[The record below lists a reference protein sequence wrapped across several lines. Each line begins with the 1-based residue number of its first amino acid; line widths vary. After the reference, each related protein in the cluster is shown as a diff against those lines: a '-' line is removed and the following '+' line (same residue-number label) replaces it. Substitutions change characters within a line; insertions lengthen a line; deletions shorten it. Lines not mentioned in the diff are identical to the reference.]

1 MGYYQ
6 PSLRDFAVPTPIF
19 FAPLRLCVKIIQC
32 KRPTLISAHRG
43 AGVNPPNRFEKIHVD
58 RDADWNP
65 EGDAE
70 GGRPPGPRTQFFKDH
85 SQTVIS
91 HNDSP
96 DVGFGASLN
105 PYRGC
110 EHGCIYCYAR
120 PTHEYLG
127 FSAGLDFE
135 SKIMVKE
142 DAPELLRRELSSPKW
157 SPQVIFL
164 SGVTDCYQP
173 VERKLKLT
181 RRCLEVLA
189 EFRNPVFIV
198 TKNQLV
204 TRDIDLLAELARHHA
219 VGVLLSITTL
229 DSGLRKVMEPR
240 TSPPA
245 ARLAALRELSAAGI
259 PVGVNVAPII
269 PGLTDHEMPAIL
281 KSAAEAGATSAGY
294 TVVRLPYAVA
304 PLFEKWLETHFPDR
318 KEKVLN
324 RLRAMHGGKLY
335 DATWGKRFSGEGI
348 FAEQIAQM
356 FDVARRKAGI
366 KNEGGELSTAAFRRA
381 GGTQLS
387 LF

>member
-1 MGYYQ
+1 MQ
-6 PSLRDFAVPTPIF
+6 AQRLMTAHPPSVP
-19 FAPLRLCVKIIQC
+19 QC
-32 KRPTLISAHRG
+32 GTTRTGRG
-43 AGVNPPNRFEKIHVD
+43 ATENPVNRFKKIKIEPD
-58 RDADWNP
+58 GDWNP
-65 EGDAE
+65 DED
-70 GGRPPGPRTQFFKDH
+70 PLPRTQFFQDH
-85 SQTVIS
+85 SQTVIAR
-91 HNDSP
+91 NDSP
-96 DVGFGASLN
+96 DVGFTASLN

-142 DAPELLRRELSSPKW
+142 DAPELLRAELMSPKW
-157 SPQVIFL
+157 QPQVIFM

-173 VERKLKLT
+173 VEAKLKLT

-189 EFRNPVFIV
+189 EFRNPVFII
-198 TKNQLV
+198 TKNRLV
-204 TRDIDLLAELARHHA
+204 TRDLDLLSELARHQA
-219 VGVLLSITTL
+219 VAVWLSITTL
-229 DSGLRKVMEPR
+229 DAELRKIMEPR

-245 ARLAALRELSAAGI
+245 ARLQAIRKLAQAGI

-281 KSAAEAGATSAGY
+281 QAAADAGAKAAGY
-294 TVVRLPYAVA
+294 TLVRLPYGVA

-324 RLRAMHGGKLY
+324 RLRSIRGGKLNESQ
-335 DATWGKRFSGEGI
+335 WGKRMHGEGI
-348 FAEQIAQM
+348 FADQIGQM

-366 KNEGGELSTAAFRRA
+366 QNDTREPSAAAFRRPLGA
-381 GGTQLS
+381 QLP
-387 LF
+387 LFS

>member
-1 MGYYQ
+1 MSQ
-6 PSLRDFAVPTPIF
+6 KQHP
-19 FAPLRLCVKIIQC
+19 
-32 KRPTLISAHRG
+32 AHRG
-43 AGVNPPNRFEKIHVD
+43 AAENPPNRFEKIHLEPD
-58 RDADWNP
+58 EDWNP
-65 EGDAE
+65 EEDTE

-91 HNDSP
+91 RNDSP
-96 DVGFGASLN
+96 DIGFQVSLN

-142 DAPELLRRELSSPKW
+142 DAPELLRNELSSPKW
-157 SPQVIFL
+157 QPQVIFL

-204 TRDIDLLAELARHHA
+204 TRDLDLLSELAKYHA
-219 VGVLLSITTL
+219 VAVWLSITTL
-229 DSGLRKVMEPR
+229 DSELRKIMEPR

-245 ARLAALRELSAAGI
+245 TRLAAIRELAAAGI

-281 KSAAEAGATSAGY
+281 TAAAEAGATSAGY

-318 KEKVLN
+318 KEKVVN
-324 RLRAMHGGKLY
+324 RLKAMRGGKLY
-335 DATWGKRFSGEGI
+335 DAQWGKRFSGEGI

-356 FDVARRKAGI
+356 FYVARRKAGI
-366 KNEGGELSTAAFRRA
+366 LNDDAELSATAFRRA

-387 LF
+387 LFS

>member
-1 MGYYQ
+1 MQ
-6 PSLRDFAVPTPIF
+6 TE
-19 FAPLRLCVKIIQC
+19 Q
-32 KRPTLISAHRG
+32 LISGHRG
-43 AGVNPPNRFEKIHVD
+43 APDNPSNRFEKI
-58 RDADWNP
+58 RLEPDADWNP
-65 EGDAE
+65 DED
-70 GGRPPGPRTQFFKDH
+70 PLPRTQFLKDR
-85 SQTVIS
+85 SRTVITR
-91 HNDSP
+91 NDSP
-96 DVGFGASLN
+96 DVGFGAGVN

-157 SPQVIFL
+157 QPEVIFM

-189 EFRNPVFIV
+189 EFRNPVAIV
-198 TKNQLV
+198 TKNFLV
-204 TRDIDLLAELARHHA
+204 TRDLDLLSELARHHA
-219 VGVLLSITTL
+219 AAVSISVTTL
-229 DSGLRKVMEPR
+229 DPGLRKIMEPR

-245 ARLAALRELSAAGI
+245 ARLAAIRRLSDAGI
-259 PVGVNVAPII
+259 PAGVMVAPVI
-269 PGLTDHEMPAIL
+269 PGLTDHEIPAIL
-281 KSAAEAGATSAGY
+281 AAAAGAGAVSAHF
-294 TVVRLPYAVA
+294 TVVRLPHGVA
-304 PLFEKWLETHFPDR
+304 PLFEKWLATHFPDR

-324 RLRAMHGGKLY
+324 RLRALRGGRLY
-335 DATWGKRFSGEGI
+335 DAQWGKRMRGEGI
-348 FAEQIAQM
+348 FAGQLATL

-366 KNEGGELSTAAFRRA
+366 KNDPDPLSTAAFRRPA
-381 GGTQLS
+381 SAQLP

>member
-1 MGYYQ
+1 MK
-6 PSLRDFAVPTPIF
+6 LT
-19 FAPLRLCVKIIQC
+19 
-32 KRPTLISAHRG
+32 AHRG
-43 AGVNPPNRFEKIHVD
+43 AAENPPNRFEKIQLEP
-58 RDADWNP
+58 DADWNP
-65 EGDAE
+65 DDDVL
-70 GGRPPGPRTQFFKDH
+70 PRTQFFKDH
-85 SQTVIS
+85 SQTVIAR
-91 HNDSP
+91 NDSP
-96 DVGFGASLN
+96 DVGFDASLN

-120 PTHEYLG
+120 PTHEFLG

-157 SPQVIFL
+157 QPQVIFL

-204 TRDIDLLAELARHHA
+204 TRDADLLGELARHQA
-219 VGVLLSITTL
+219 VAVWLSITTL
-229 DSGLRKVMEPR
+229 DSELRTVMEPR

-245 ARLAALRELSAAGI
+245 ARLAAIRELAGAGI

-281 KSAAEAGATSAGY
+281 QAAAEAGATSAGY
-294 TVVRLPYAVA
+294 ALVRLPYAVA
-304 PLFEKWLETHFPDR
+304 PLFEHWLEMHFPGH

-324 RLRAMHGGKLY
+324 RLRAMHGGKLN
-335 DATWGKRFSGEGI
+335 DSQWGKRFSGEGI
-348 FAEQIAQM
+348 FAEQIGQM
-356 FDVARRKAGI
+356 FEVARRKAGI
-366 KNEGGELSTAAFRRA
+366 RGDDPALSTAAFRRA
-381 GGTQLS
+381 GGTQLGLS
-387 LF
+387 LG